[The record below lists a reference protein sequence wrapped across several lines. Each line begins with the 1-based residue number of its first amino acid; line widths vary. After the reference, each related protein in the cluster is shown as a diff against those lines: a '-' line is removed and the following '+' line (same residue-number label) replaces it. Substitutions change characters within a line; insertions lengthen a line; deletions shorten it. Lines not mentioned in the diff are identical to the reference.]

1 MSKSIEIKV
10 SGCEGCP
17 FWHEIEDHLLTEY
30 VCKHPYQYY
39 DGNKEDEFIEHCP
52 LKQMDTVI
60 KFERRQG

>member
-17 FWHEIEDHLLTEY
+17 FWREAEY
-30 VCKHPYQYY
+30 SMPECYCNHPYKYY

-60 KFERRQG
+60 KFERRQA